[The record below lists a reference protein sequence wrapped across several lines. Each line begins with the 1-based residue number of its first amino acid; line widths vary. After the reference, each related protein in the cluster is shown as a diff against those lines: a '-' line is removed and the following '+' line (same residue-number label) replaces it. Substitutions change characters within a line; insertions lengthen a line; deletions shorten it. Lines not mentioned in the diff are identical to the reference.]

1 MIGVGGANAGK
12 LPVDPQREC
21 IIMTASVRIL
31 LVEDDIRLS
40 ELIGDYLM
48 QYGYT
53 ILTETRGDTGM
64 KRIVGEYPDLVILDL
79 MLPGMDGLDVCRR
92 VRSAYTGPI
101 LMLTAREEDMD
112 EVAGL
117 EVGADDYI
125 KKPVEPRVL
134 LAHIRALLRRFGK
147 TPVEGE
153 ADAGG
158 PPVDELVFD
167 SLVINRSSQHV
178 TLSGRSVELT
188 TAEFALLW
196 FLASNSG
203 QVLDRE
209 TIFKGVRG
217 IPYDGL
223 DRTVDIIVSRLRKKL
238 GDNAA
243 KPWRIKTVWGQG
255 YLFVKDGNR
264 FQATGE

>member
-1 MIGVGGANAGK
+1 M
-12 LPVDPQREC
+12 P
-21 IIMTASVRIL
+21 ASARIL

-48 QYGYT
+48 QYGYA
-53 ILTETRGDTGM
+53 IITEARGDTGVS
-64 KRIVGEYPDLVILDL
+64 RIINENPDLVILDL
-79 MLPGMDGLDVCRR
+79 MLPGKDGLDVCRC

-101 LMLTAREEDMD
+101 LMLTAREDDMD

-117 EVGADDYI
+117 EVGADDYV

-134 LAHIRALLRRFGK
+134 LARIRALLRRSNK
-147 TPVEGE
+147 SP
-153 ADAGG
+153 ADIEPAADSSQT
-158 PPVDELVFD
+158 DELVFG
-167 SLVINRSSQHV
+167 SLVINRASQSV
-178 TLSGRSVELT
+178 TLSGEYVELT
-188 TAEFALLW
+188 TTEFALLW

-209 TIFKGVRG
+209 TIFKTIRG
-217 IPYDGL
+217 IPYNGL
-223 DRTVDIIVSRLRKKL
+223 DRSVDIIISRLRKKL

-255 YLFVKDGNR
+255 YLFAKNGCDPRMNGGDR
-264 FQATGE
+264 